1 MTEPRDL
8 DPRLREAL
16 RATDQD
22 RHDADRIVDAIL
34 DGTASSRVDRPPT
47 SGDRRPRW
55 MAPLRLSGRLV
66 FWIELAK
73 ANLAPRPAASL
84 LARVAAAQSLPLQVC
99 G

>member
-34 DGTASSRVDRPPT
+34 DGWRSANH
-47 SGDRRPRW
+47 
-55 MAPLRLSGRLV
+55 APKPYPAGTWGPSAAVSL
-66 FWIELAK
+66 IE
-73 ANLAPRPAASL
+73 RHGHGW
-84 LARVAAAQSLPLQVC
+84 RE
-99 G
+99 